1 MGKKAKL
8 TSGLQ
13 LNLFEQSNTINEKSN
28 INEGDSLSL
37 KDSARPTRE
46 KESEKSQSPSSL
58 SIGERSKSSLEPG
71 AGFSQDP
78 GSSAK
83 QNGGDVPE
91 GSTEVDRSRDESD
104 GSGRTTMAR
113 SDEKDRTRVAI
124 IENYHSP
131 KGNENRK
138 SFNKTQS
145 LRDNIDALTILLDLQ
160 NNNRL
165 PTIHEKNVL
174 ASYKG
179 FGGIKEILLDPSKDQ
194 QWNTKDE
201 IALRNTVQEIQQLL
215 ISLNNGNA
223 SYLQAAR
230 RSVLSAHYTPHF
242 IIEAVYSALQKSGFN
257 GGRILE
263 PAAGIGNFLAFMPR
277 EISEKSSITAVE
289 MDECTGKILQKLY
302 PLSEIRIAPFEQ
314 VRLPEEHY
322 DLIISNVPFGDVKV
336 YDPQLEQ
343 RADKRFSQSSASLH
357 NYFFAKSLLLARPGA
372 IIAMV
377 TSRYTLD
384 SNAAENLRSLIAD
397 EALFLGALRLPDTTF
412 KGLAGTE
419 VVADI
424 IFLQKFSENQD
435 RIQTQEFQ
443 TIKSIPFTDQKG
455 TTGILSY
462 NEYFHA
468 HPEHMLGVP
477 EFGGLYRKDEFNLSG
492 DPENL
497 PSKVLELCEKL
508 FKGVI
513 IESIQRDTINSPGA
527 LIQPGAFES
536 IGNLVALNKNEFAV
550 ISNDFYIN
558 EDLDNKAREL
568 GINPYN
574 IRNNRIS
581 DLERET
587 LLIHRINP
595 DEFTYKVVEPVRIN
609 KSDQPKVEPLIE
621 IRSLLKELLF
631 RESNEPDSVQ
641 LESIRSKLKRAYTN
655 FTIRYGNINS
665 RHNDKLL
672 ALDSDC
678 FLIKALEIKDNLT
691 GKISPADILV
701 KRTIHPKE
709 EVSSVEDVSDAILL
723 SLEKYGR
730 LQMSY
735 VCKLLNTSYEDLMAT
750 QIGPDTK
757 IFINEE
763 YDHVIRDE
771 YLSGNVVEKLDHARA
786 LSEKDPKFRVNVEC
800 LEKVQPAPIPIVDIY
815 CPLHASW
822 LDSRHINDFL
832 KSLLQTDNIHLKYSK
847 SLGLYDLQ
855 IHSDSAII
863 NAFKSESRSAAWI
876 IEHALN
882 GIEPVVTYTIK
893 EENGNIKTLVDISDT
908 HYAKELYKKVKQEWD
923 DFKVA
928 DPDRRRSIEVFYNQK
943 FNNTRLRDYNGAHL
957 RLPGLTGITP
967 RPHQRNAIFRN
978 IQQLGGINDHIVG
991 SGKTLVQICTAME
1004 LRRLSICH
1012 KPMII
1017 GLKSQ
1022 IPQFYEAFR
1031 RVYPFSRVLFPSEKD
1046 FEKKNRHK
1054 LLNTIATNDWDAI
1067 IITHDQFNMIRQ
1079 PISIQEKMIDA
1090 LKKEI
1095 EEEASLTDDKKEK
1108 KKLENRLY
1116 SYEQKLNRLK
1126 EQKKDD
1132 NVLDF
1137 SMLGVD
1143 FLMVDESQE
1152 FKNLEFFTRKSNIRG
1167 IGNPT
1172 GSKRAFNMMI
1182 ACRYL
1187 QEFHKGD
1194 KGILFASGTP
1204 ISNTM
1209 AELYLLF
1216 KYLRPQKMQW
1226 LGLDTFDKWAANF
1239 ANDFSE
1245 LEYYMGKFKE
1255 VHRFREFAN
1264 LPELIGLYRE
1274 IADVRNNHN
1283 LIIDKPKAE
1292 HILVKVSPSSVQL
1305 KHIEMLQEFIES
1317 KGNSYRD
1324 ELGLTAGYDYKKK
1337 VNPSYAVLAIG
1348 YARKLSI
1355 DPRLIDPSLSPG
1367 SKLLEAADNVGTI
1380 YHESTPYKATQ
1391 LIFCDIGTPKSSNP
1405 VDNLFNYL
1413 EGDISEQD
1421 HAAIFSSNY
1430 WELEKKPALPYIK
1443 DRLSAVLSL
1452 SDPDISNLI
1461 ESANAK
1467 ENFNVYAEMKRLLI
1481 IRGVPGHQIVFIHDY
1496 NTRKAKSDLY
1506 EAVNKGNIRLVIGS
1520 TKKLGT
1526 GTNVQTRCIAGHHLD
1541 ISWRPSDLEQRN
1553 GRFERPGNELAKD
1566 KFNNV
1571 VKAYY
1576 YATER
1581 TLDASMYN
1589 TVSLKAHFISQ
1600 MKTLDDPSIRM
1611 MKDLE
1616 EDVDMGQ
1623 MAAELSGDPVFKEK
1637 ATLTKKINEFAQLN
1651 RSFIHKLNTIQDE
1664 LKSSKRLKDY
1674 YLDQAAVLNR
1684 NIPLLDTL
1692 PQKNGELIIAASVK
1706 GNTYQKVGEFGKAML
1721 ELGFEK
1727 MKNAVSKENFLLG
1740 ELWGFKV
1747 IGHIGFIFGVPSAII
1762 RTVVSPAG
1770 ETISKDEVLPDG
1782 EVAAGLQIKNIIC
1795 GMPQQLSL
1803 LNQKIEKLTKDIEDY
1818 DRQLLLPNP
1827 YKKEMRVLEKR
1838 LAEVDNII
1846 VERNTREKPEK
1857 TAGEEKMD
1865 DQENVKIRPK
1875 L

>member
-1 MGKKAKL
+1 MGKKTKA
-8 TSGLQ
+8 TSSLQ
-13 LNLFEQSNTINEKSN
+13 LNLFEQSNTTNEKSN
-28 INEGDSLSL
+28 INGGDSLPHENG
-37 KDSARPTRE
+37 ARATPE
-46 KESEKSQSPSSL
+46 NESEKLQSPSTI
-58 SIGERSKSSLEPG
+58 SISEGSEPFMDPEGKFTSK
-71 AGFSQDP
+71 P
-78 GSSAK
+78 GSTSQ
-83 QNGGDVPE
+83 QNSGHIFE
-91 GSTEVDRSRDESD
+91 GSTEINRGGNDSG
-104 GSGRTTMAR
+104 GSGRTALAGYDETNRR
-113 SDEKDRTRVAI
+113 SVTIVENFHYSKRT
-124 IENYHSP
+124 EN
-131 KGNENRK
+131 KK
-138 SFNKTQS
+138 SFNKAQS
-145 LRDNIDALTILLDLQ
+145 LRDNIEALSVLLDLQ

-165 PTIHEKNVL
+165 PTINEKYVL

-179 FGGIKEILLDPSKDQ
+179 FGGIKEILLDPSKEQ

-201 IALRNTVQEIQQLL
+201 IALRNDIQEIHQLL
-215 ISLNNGNA
+215 KSLDTGN
-223 SYLQAAR
+223 SGYLQAVR

-242 IIEAVYSALQKSGFN
+242 IIEAVYSALQKAGLN
-257 GGRILE
+257 GGRVLE
-263 PAAGIGNFLAFMPR
+263 PAAGIGNFLSFMPR
-277 EISEKSSITAVE
+277 EIAANSSITAVE

-302 PLSEIRIAPFEQ
+302 PLSEIRISPFEQ
-314 VRLPEEHY
+314 LRLPEDHY
-322 DLIISNVPFGDVKV
+322 DLIISNVPFGEVRV
-336 YDPQLEQ
+336 FDPQLEQ
-343 RADKRFSQSSASLH
+343 RADKRFSHSSTSIH
-357 NYFFAKSLLLARPGA
+357 NYFFAKSLLLAKPGA

-384 SNAAENLRSLIAD
+384 SNASENLRSLIAD
-397 EALFLGALRLPDTTF
+397 EALFLGAIRLPDTTF

-424 IFLQKFSENQD
+424 IFLQKFGENQD
-435 RIQTQEFQ
+435 RVQTQQFQ
-443 TIKSIPFTDQKG
+443 SIKSIPYTDPKG

-462 NEYFHA
+462 NEYFHN
-468 HPEHMLGVP
+468 HPEHMLGVT

-497 PSKVLELCEKL
+497 PTQVLECCENL
-508 FKGVI
+508 FKNI
-513 IESIQRDTINSPGA
+513 IIAATQKETKITPGA
-527 LIQPGAFES
+527 LIQPGAFDS
-536 IGNLVALNKNEFAV
+536 IGNLVALQKNEFAV
-550 ISNDFYIN
+550 VGNDFYIN

-568 GINPYN
+568 GINPYI
-574 IRNNRIS
+574 IRNNRIT

-587 LLIHRINP
+587 LLNHQINP

-609 KSDQPKVEPLIE
+609 KSDQPKVEPLVE

-655 FTIRYGNINS
+655 FTIRFGNINS
-665 RHNDKLL
+665 RHNEKLL

-701 KRTIHPKE
+701 KRTIHPNQ

-735 VCKLLNTSYEDLMAT
+735 VCKLLNTPYEDLMAT
-750 QIGPDTK
+750 QTGPDTK

-832 KSLLQTDNIHLKYSK
+832 KSLLQTDHIHLKYSK

-863 NAFKSESRSAAWI
+863 NAFKSERRSAAWV

-893 EENGNIKTLVDISDT
+893 EQNGNIKTLVDISDT
-908 HYAKELYKKVKQEWD
+908 HYAKELFKKVKQEWD

-928 DPDRRRSIEVFYNQK
+928 DPDRRRSIEAFYNQK
-943 FNNTRLRDYNGAHL
+943 FNNTRLREFNGAHL
-957 RLPGLTGITP
+957 KLPGLTGINP
-967 RPHQRNAIFRN
+967 RPHQKDAVFRN

-1046 FEKKNRHK
+1046 FEKKNRPK

-1079 PISIQEKMIDA
+1079 PISIQEKMIEA

-1095 EEEASLTDDKKEK
+1095 EEEAILTDDKKEK

-1167 IGNPT
+1167 IGNPI

-1187 QEFHKGD
+1187 QQFHKGD

-1283 LIIDKPKAE
+1283 LVIDKPKAE
-1292 HILVKVSPSSVQL
+1292 HILVKVAPSSVQL
-1305 KHIEMLQEFIES
+1305 QQIEMLQEFIES

-1324 ELGLTAGYDYKKK
+1324 ELGLTAGYDYKKR

-1367 SKLLEAADNVGTI
+1367 SKLSEAAENIGTI

-1421 HAAIFSSNY
+1421 HAAIFSSSY
-1430 WELEKKPALPYIK
+1430 WELEKKPTLQYIK

-1452 SDPDISNLI
+1452 SEPEISNLI

-1481 IRGVPGHQIVFIHDY
+1481 ILGVPAHQIVFIHDY

-1526 GTNVQTRCIAGHHLD
+1526 GTNVQVRCIAGHHLD

-1566 KFNNV
+1566 IFNNI

-1616 EDVDMGQ
+1616 EEVDMGQ

-1674 YLDQAAVLNR
+1674 YLDQVAILNR
-1684 NIPLLDTL
+1684 NIPILDNL
-1692 PQKNGELIIAASVK
+1692 PQKNGELIVAASVK
-1706 GNTYQKVGEFGKAML
+1706 GKTYQKVGEFGKAML
-1721 ELGFEK
+1721 ELGLER
-1727 MKNAVSKENFLLG
+1727 MKNAVSTENFLLG

-1747 IGHIGFIFGVPSAII
+1747 IGRIGFIFGVPSAII
-1762 RTVVSPAG
+1762 RTVISPAG
-1770 ETISKDEVLPDG
+1770 ETISKDDALPDG

-1795 GMPQQLSL
+1795 GMPQQLSM
-1803 LNQKIEKLTKDIEDY
+1803 LNQKIEKLTKDIEEY

-1827 YKKEMRVLEKR
+1827 YKKEMRILEKR

-1846 VERNTREKPEK
+1846 VERNTQEKSEKPA
-1857 TAGEEKMD
+1857 T
-1865 DQENVKIRPK
+1865 QENIADQDNFKIKPR